1 MKQYA
6 RFYLLQAI
14 FWVLFAFYAV
24 LPNYL
29 AGYEPSIASY
39 SIDIIA
45 IIVTGFINSSIY
57 KHILDKI
64 KIDYSNLKQIIP
76 AMIIGCLVC
85 LVIYQAINYGIYYK
99 DIAEAAHK
107 NKVSLWR
114 FSLTIVFSNVVITIP
129 WFLIFH
135 FYMYVQR
142 NFQIQKK
149 LLDNENKMKQLHIEN
164 MVNKLNPHFLFNS
177 LNTIKWLVNKNTQE
191 ARTAID
197 SLSDILRYNIQDAVP
212 IKTLAEELW
221 VVEKYLSIEK
231 IRFDEIFTYKIEVAE
246 NLYKCPIIPFVL
258 LNVVENA
265 IKHGISKSI
274 SEGFIHIFIC
284 QKADMIHIEIQN
296 TGNLQKDS
304 TNSGFGLESVR
315 QLLKTKYGEESNM
328 EISQI
333 KNNQVLVRII
343 YPAYVK

>member
-1 MKQYA
+1 MQQHA

-14 FWVLFAFYAV
+14 FWVLFAIYAV

-39 SIDIIA
+39 SVDIVA
-45 IIVTGFINSSIY
+45 IILTGFINSSIY

-85 LVIYQAINYGIYYK
+85 LVIYQAIIYSLYYK
-99 DIAEAAHK
+99 EITEAAHK
-107 NKVSLWR
+107 NNVSLWR
-114 FSLTIVFSNVVITIP
+114 FSFTIVLSNVVITIP

-135 FYMYVQR
+135 FYMYVQH

-149 LLDNENKMKQLHIEN
+149 LLDNENKMKQLQIEN

-191 ARTAID
+191 ARAAID
-197 SLSDILRYNIQDAVP
+197 SLSDILRYNIQDSVP
-212 IKTLAEELW
+212 LKTLAEELW

-231 IRFDEIFTYKIEVAE
+231 IRFDEKFTYKIAVAE
-246 NLYKCPIIPFVL
+246 NLYNCSIIPFVL

-265 IKHGISKSI
+265 IKLGISKSI
-274 SEGFIHIFIC
+274 SEGFIHIHVS
-284 QKADMIHIEIQN
+284 QKANMVYIAVEN

-304 TNSGFGLESVR
+304 TNSGFGLESVK
-315 QLLKTKYGEESNM
+315 QLLETKYGEKSTM
-328 EISQI
+328 KISQI
-333 KNNQVLVRII
+333 AENQVLVNII
-343 YPAYVK
+343 YPTNVK

>member
-1 MKQYA
+1 MKKHA

-14 FWVLFAFYAV
+14 FWVLFAIYAV

-29 AGYEPSIASY
+29 AGYESSITSY

-45 IIVTGFINSSIY
+45 IILTGFIDSSIY

-85 LVIYQAINYGIYYK
+85 LVIYQAITYGLYYK
-99 DIAEAAHK
+99 EITEAARK
-107 NKVSLWR
+107 IKVPLWR
-114 FSLTIVFSNVVITIP
+114 FSLTIVLSNVVITIP

-149 LLDNENKMKQLHIEN
+149 LLDNENKMKQLQIEN

-191 ARTAID
+191 ARAAID

-231 IRFDEIFTYKIEVAE
+231 IRFDEMFTYKIAVEE

-274 SEGFIHIFIC
+274 SEGFIHISIF
-284 QKADMIHIEIQN
+284 QKAEMMHIEVQN
-296 TGNLQKDS
+296 TGNLQKGS

-315 QLLKTKYGEESNM
+315 QLLETRYGEQCKM
-328 EISQI
+328 DISQVAE
-333 KNNQVLVRII
+333 NQVLVNII
-343 YPAYVK
+343 YPKNVK